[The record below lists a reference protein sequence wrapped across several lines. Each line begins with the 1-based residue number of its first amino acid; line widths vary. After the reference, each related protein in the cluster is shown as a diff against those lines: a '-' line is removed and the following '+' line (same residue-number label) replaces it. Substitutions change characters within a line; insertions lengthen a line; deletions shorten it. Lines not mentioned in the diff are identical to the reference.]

1 MIISSSY
8 KKNKLSLQK
17 SEHFSLEMKEFLS
30 NLKRLFSAFVFT
42 ILQA

>member
-17 SEHFSLEMKEFLS
+17 SERFSLEMKEFLS
-30 NLKRLFSAFVFT
+30 NLKRLLYAFIST
-42 ILQA
+42 IL